1 MPPPPEEV
9 PRFRGSSAN
18 AVQPSAPA
26 SNIMQPNAT
35 DPADAAAQSQHPGTS
50 SWAPL
55 AMQLPDVPEV
65 APASNSAILAME
77 VPPRGNPLTLL
88 QRPHVPA
95 ATTAA
100 NTIPLAEGAPLSDL
114 GGLPSL
120 TSGQAPSHTAGGIS
134 ASVGG
139 LPTLTPEQQRMID
152 ENRRAAWERRRER
165 EQRGNQDEPQQT
177 QNQAGATPAV
187 GAQDLK
193 CPICLEDLGSG
204 QEDEITALPC
214 AHPFHTSCINTY
226 MESTGKTFETACPF
240 KCHRSLVSISAEE
253 EMDLTA
259 RGPDDVM
266 DAADPEDM
274 QAAANA
280 LADTAREFLGQ

>member
-1 MPPPPEEV
+1 M
-9 PRFRGSSAN
+9 
-18 AVQPSAPA
+18 
-26 SNIMQPNAT
+26 
-35 DPADAAAQSQHPGTS
+35 
-50 SWAPL
+50 
-55 AMQLPDVPEV
+55 
-65 APASNSAILAME
+65 
-77 VPPRGNPLTLL
+77 
-88 QRPHVPA
+88 
-95 ATTAA
+95 
-100 NTIPLAEGAPLSDL
+100 
-114 GGLPSL
+114 
-120 TSGQAPSHTAGGIS
+120 
-134 ASVGG
+134 
-139 LPTLTPEQQRMID
+139 
-152 ENRRAAWERRRER
+152 
-165 EQRGNQDEPQQT
+165 
-177 QNQAGATPAV
+177 

-204 QEDEITALPC
+204 QEEEITALPC